1 VNEQWR
7 GGGPRGFMA
16 RVFGEGD
23 NPMRWALPLYRLWG
37 ITVKLHVIFII
48 FIAIELIRSASPTSI
63 GFGPTAIMLACVFGL
78 VLLHEYGHCFACR
91 WVRGEADEIMLWPLG
106 GLAYCRPPHHW
117 KPELITVIG
126 GPGVNVVLLPVL
138 GLATLAVTGEWRNVV
153 FNPFA
158 PNWPTTSRLVFEVGG
173 VPVGAY
179 VTWAVFFLH
188 YVNAALLAFNVLL
201 PMYPMD
207 GGRIVHCLMWRKMG
221 YEKSLWIS
229 CNIGF
234 GAAVVLAVLAFG
246 TGEML
251 LLGIALFGGL
261 TCWQQKQQLKFM
273 GFEPQYAAA
282 FQAAEKSRS
291 KGPSRSQLSAIKKR
305 QEEEA
310 RFDRLLDKI
319 AQQGMASLTPR
330 ERKFMDRV
338 SEKKRQGRAG

>member
-1 VNEQWR
+1 MSEHWR
-7 GGGPRGFMA
+7 GPGPRGWLS

-37 ITVKLHVIFII
+37 ITVKLHLIFII
-48 FIAIELIRSASPTSI
+48 FIAIELIRSASPNSI
-63 GFGPTAIMLACVFGL
+63 GFWPTLIMLCSVFGL

-91 WVRGEADEIMLWPLG
+91 WVKGEADEIMLWPLG

-126 GPGVNVVLLPVL
+126 GPGVNVVLLPIL
-138 GLATLAVTGEWRNVV
+138 GAAAWAVTGELRYVV

-158 PNWPTTSRLVFEVGG
+158 PAWPLGGFLEQTVFL
-173 VPVGAY
+173 
-179 VTWAVFFLH
+179 LH
-188 YVNAALLAFNVLL
+188 YVNMVLLAFNVLL

-229 CNIGF
+229 CNVGF
-234 GAAVVLAVLAFG
+234 VAAVVVAIVAFG

-282 FQAAEKSRS
+282 YQAAEQGRS
-291 KGPSRSQLSAIKKR
+291 KGPSRSQLAGIKKR

-310 RFDRLLDKI
+310 RFDRLLAKI
-319 AQQGMASLTPR
+319 AEQGMASLTAR